1 MRNSAAI
8 KAVAIVLA
16 SVALLAAV
24 GGGIG
29 IIAMAETGL
38 YNRTVAEIKTERMQS
53 ITASVADHLVREYI
67 KENLSNMTEN
77 ALRNS
82 GFYDSHSYYWYEFNT
97 DLGVNGWYYHV
108 QSQDGK
114 TVAFSGNGERP
125 AEFVTY
131 THVIQLTYPKLL
143 HYQDRSTK

>member
-29 IIAMAETGL
+29 IIAMAESGL
-38 YNRTVAEIKTERMQS
+38 YNRTVAEIKTERMEEV
-53 ITASVADHLVREYI
+53 TASVADHLVREYI
-67 KENLSNMTEN
+67 KENLSNMTDN

-82 GFYDSHSYYWYEFNT
+82 GFYDSYSYYWYEINT
-97 DLGVNGWYYHV
+97 DLGMNGWYYHV

-114 TVAFSGNGERP
+114 QYTANTIAARAISKYGMALCYKCLQDYN
-125 AEFVTY
+125 AEAGAE
-131 THVIQLTYPKLL
+131 Q
-143 HYQDRSTK
+143 

>member
-67 KENLSNMTEN
+67 KETCP
-77 ALRNS
+77 
-82 GFYDSHSYYWYEFNT
+82 T
-97 DLGVNGWYYHV
+97 
-108 QSQDGK
+108 
-114 TVAFSGNGERP
+114 
-125 AEFVTY
+125 
-131 THVIQLTYPKLL
+131 
-143 HYQDRSTK
+143 